1 MDLGELMELY
11 NEKVGALQERITTE
25 TQKIDGL
32 IAEYSS
38 LPDKYANQSQEWLE
52 RKKAQLQDKIAKQQE
67 KLDAWIETQKQKVE
81 DWLKTEQQKLTDKL
95 TEKQK

>member
-25 TQKIDGL
+25 TQKIDAL
-32 IAEYSS
+32 IAEYSA
-38 LPDKYANQSQEWLE
+38 LPEKYVNQSQEWIE
-52 RKKAQLQDKIAKQQE
+52 KKMAQLQAKIAEQQE
-67 KLDAWIETQKQKVE
+67 KLNTWIETQKQKVE
-81 DWLKTEQQKLTDKL
+81 YWLKTEQQKLTDKL